1 MITLGILFFKT
12 LKYYNKSSIM
22 ISTEERLIDI
32 MKKLYFI
39 FNLQSGK
46 ATIASKLASV
56 IDMFT
61 KAGYEVT
68 TRPTQERMD
77 ACAAA
82 KYACNQGFDL
92 IVCSGGDGTLN
103 ETIQG
108 VMKSDEKLP
117 IGYIPTGSTNDFARG
132 VGIPKSILGSTEWII
147 NGRPYPCDIG
157 SFNDKYFTYIAA
169 FGAFTEVT
177 YETSQQV
184 KNYLGHAAYILNGLT
199 RLSSIRAYHFK
210 ITTENEEIEDDFIFG
225 MVTNSSSVA
234 GLLSLNDFLL
244 DDGLYEVTLIRTP
257 NSALDLQKIIRSL
270 LNTDV
275 DTEYI
280 RSFRASNIHFECDEE
295 IQWTID
301 GEFGGA
307 LKNVTVKNNK
317 RAIMLMADK

>member
-1 MITLGILFFKT
+1 
-12 LKYYNKSSIM
+12 
-22 ISTEERLIDI
+22 

-46 ATIASKLASV
+46 ATIASKLATA

-68 TRPTQERMD
+68 ARPTQERMD

-82 KYACNQGFDL
+82 NYACNQGFDL

-108 VMKSDEKLP
+108 VMKSDNKLP
-117 IGYIPTGSTNDFARG
+117 IGYIPAGSTNDFARG
-132 VGIPKSILGSTEWII
+132 VGIPKNIIDAVQWII
-147 NGRPYPCDIG
+147 DGKPYPCDIG
-157 SFNDKYFTYIAA
+157 GFNSDKYFTYIAA

-177 YETSQQV
+177 YDTPQQI

-199 RLSSIRAYHFK
+199 KLSSIRSYHIK
-210 ITTENEEIEDDFIFG
+210 ISADGDEFEDDFIFG

-244 DDGLYEVTLIRTP
+244 DDGLYEVTLIKTP
-257 NSALDLQKIIRSL
+257 GNAFDLQRIIHSL
-270 LNTDV
+270 LNIDIDI
-275 DTEYI
+275 DTAYI
-280 RSFRASNIHFECDEE
+280 KSFRAAEIRFECDEE

-301 GEFGGA
+301 GEYGGT

-317 RAIMLMADK
+317 QAIKLMANKK

>member
-1 MITLGILFFKT
+1 
-12 LKYYNKSSIM
+12 
-22 ISTEERLIDI
+22 
-32 MKKLYFI
+32 MKKLFFI

-46 ATIASKLASV
+46 ATIASKLANV

-68 TRPTQERMD
+68 ARPTQERMD

-82 KYACNQGFDL
+82 KYACAQGFDL

-103 ETIQG
+103 EVIQG

-117 IGYIPTGSTNDFARG
+117 IGYIPAGSTNDFARG
-132 VGIPKSILGSTEWII
+132 VGIPKNIMDAVQWII
-147 NGRPYPCDIG
+147 DGKPYACDIG
-157 SFNDKYFTYIAA
+157 GFNDKYFTYIAA

-177 YETSQQV
+177 YETPQQI

-199 RLSSIRAYHFK
+199 RLNSIRSYHMVINADGEVF
-210 ITTENEEIEDDFIFG
+210 EDDYIFG

-244 DDGLYEVTLIRTP
+244 DDGLYEVTLIKTP
-257 NSALDLQKIIRSL
+257 GNPLDLQRIIHSL
-270 LNTDV
+270 LNIDIDI
-275 DTEYI
+275 DTAYI
-280 RSFRASNIHFECDEE
+280 KSFRAANIRFECDEE

-301 GEFGGA
+301 GEYGGK
-307 LKNVTVKNNK
+307 LKNVNVKNNK
-317 RAIMLMADK
+317 QAVMLMANK

>member
-1 MITLGILFFKT
+1 
-12 LKYYNKSSIM
+12 
-22 ISTEERLIDI
+22 

-46 ATIASKLASV
+46 ATISSKLALV

-68 TRPTQERMD
+68 ARPTQERMD

-82 KYACNQGFDL
+82 KYACGQGFDL

-103 ETIQG
+103 EVIQG
-108 VMKSDEKLP
+108 VMRSENKLP
-117 IGYIPTGSTNDFARG
+117 IGYIPAGSTNDFARG
-132 VGIPKSILGSTEWII
+132 VGIPRNIIDATQWII
-147 NGRPYPCDIG
+147 DGKEYPCDIG

-184 KNYLGHAAYILNGLT
+184 KNVLGHVAYVLNGIS
-199 RLSSIRAYHFK
+199 RLKNIKSYHMK
-210 ITTENEEIEDDFIFG
+210 ITYDEETIEDNYIFG

-234 GLLSLNDFLL
+234 GLLSLNEFLL
-244 DDGLYEVTLIRTP
+244 DDGLYEVTLIKTP
-257 NSALDLQKIIRSL
+257 GNPLDLQRIIHSL
-270 LNTDV
+270 LNIDIDI
-275 DTEYI
+275 DTAYI
-280 RSFRASNIHFECDEE
+280 KSFRTSKIRFECSEE

-301 GEFGGA
+301 GEFGGSYKA
-307 LKNVTVKNNK
+307 VDICNNK
-317 RAIMLMADK
+317 QAIVLMSDR